1 MKSII
6 EWSKAASLL
15 VIGLLF
21 SGSAGAGDFLLS
33 VSSRDAILRLILT
46 PDVLVLDDSVTMTLA
61 GSTVTG
67 ATGLARDPLDDT
79 LYALLKLQGISF
91 RELVTLDETTGV
103 ATSVG
108 NTGDQLAGIVFA
120 DDGTLYGVSGDGA
133 TMAETLFTV
142 NTFNGSITFVVQLG
156 NGSDGEAL
164 AFNPDDGLLY
174 HASGI
179 GTPNSTEIFETID
192 PDNSFAVANVSLS
205 GDDYE
210 ELSSL
215 VYGDGGFFAGDVG
228 NINFDDP
235 GLFRITAGGVSTF
248 LGSMD
253 HVSKGL
259 VYLPEPALAP
269 QLLAGIAL
277 LWAVRRRRT

>member
-67 ATGLARDPLDDT
+67 ATGLARHPLDDT

-142 NTFNGSITFVVQLG
+142 STFNGSITFVVQLG
-156 NGSDGEAL
+156 NGSDGETL

-228 NINFDDP
+228 KINFDDP

-277 LWAVRRRRT
+277 LGTVRRRRT

>member
-67 ATGLARDPLDDT
+67 ATGLARHPLDDT

-156 NGSDGEAL
+156 NGSDGETL
-164 AFNPDDGLLY
+164 AFNSDDGLLY

-228 NINFDDP
+228 KLNFDDP